1 AARTYSSARQ
11 NGWTCGPGSG
21 WRSGLGCRRR
31 GLFLRLGRDLSDGG
45 QLVALVEIHHPH
57 ALGVSARDAD
67 LVRVRA
73 IDHALRRDQH
83 EVVTG
88 ADRRDTDDGAVSL
101 RSTDVAHAFTATP
114 LATIAHRGAILWLF
128 ALGRRRVR

>member
-1 AARTYSSARQ
+1 AARTYSSGKR
-11 NGWTCGPGSG
+11 NVSTCGPGSG

-31 GLFLRLGRDLSDGG
+31 GLFLRLGRDLSDRGE
-45 QLVALVEIHHPH
+45 LVALVEIHHPH

-88 ADRRDTDDGAVSL
+88 ADRGDTHDGAVSL
-101 RSTDVAHAFTATP
+101 RRADVADAFT
-114 LATIAHRGAILWLF
+114 
-128 ALGRRRVR
+128 